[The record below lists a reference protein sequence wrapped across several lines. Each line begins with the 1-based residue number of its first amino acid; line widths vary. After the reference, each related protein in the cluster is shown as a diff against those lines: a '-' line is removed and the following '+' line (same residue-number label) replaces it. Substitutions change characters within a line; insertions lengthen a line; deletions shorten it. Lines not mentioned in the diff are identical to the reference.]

1 MEKNLIYLF
10 TRPASFFG
18 SKVQNPQSMKLPLVI
33 VLVGAVIS
41 GILGYQ
47 LGTLTAQIFAQAS
60 PGISGIISITTLIS
74 SFVVFLVIW
83 PVMTAVFYLVS
94 MVFRG
99 KGTFGRLLEFVG
111 IGSLPQVMSAI
122 VTLLVAQIYLPL
134 VRIPHITTIQDPAAI
149 IAATQALTN
158 DPAFREFTLVSLVV
172 SIIFLIWSA
181 NLWIFGVKE
190 ARALTTKQAA
200 ITVLV
205 PVLAYILI
213 NIAFT
218 FGNVVNLGGV

>member
-1 MEKNLIYLF
+1 MENKIIDVF

-18 SKVQNPQSMKLPLVI
+18 SRVQNPQSMKLPLVI
-33 VLVGAVIS
+33 VFVGAVIS
-41 GILGYQ
+41 GIMGYQ

-60 PGISGIISITTLIS
+60 PGLAGIISITTLIS

-111 IGSLPQVMSAI
+111 IGSFPQVISAI

-134 VRIPHITTIQDPAAI
+134 IRIPHITNIQDPAAI
-149 IAATQALTN
+149 LAATKALTT

-190 ARALTTKQAA
+190 VRGLTTKQAA

-213 NIAFT
+213 NIAVS
-218 FGNVVNLGGV
+218 FGNIANLGGV

>member
-1 MEKNLIYLF
+1 MEKTIVDLL

-18 SKVQNPQSMKLPLVI
+18 SRVKNPQSMKLPLLI
-33 VLVGAVIS
+33 VLSGAVIS
-41 GILGYQ
+41 SIMGYQ
-47 LGTLTAQIFAQAS
+47 LGTLTSQIFAQAS
-60 PGISGIISITTLIS
+60 PGLSGIISITTLAS

-83 PVMTAVFYLVS
+83 PVMTGVFYLIS

-111 IGSLPQVMSAI
+111 IGTFPQVISAI

-134 VRIPHITTIQDPAAI
+134 IKVPHITNIQDPAAI
-149 IAATQALTN
+149 LAATQALTN

-190 ARALTTKQAA
+190 ARGLTTKHAA
-200 ITVLV
+200 ITVVV

-213 NIAFT
+213 NIAFS
-218 FGNVVNLGGV
+218 FGNLANMGGV